1 MHTEFYILCLYF
13 VYVLLYFVELLNV
26 LPIQLETAFE
36 VKIDKFLIP
45 FKFNCCQ
52 ALLFPW

>member
-36 VKIDKFLIP
+36 GQMWAPDY
-45 FKFNCCQ
+45 KFN
-52 ALLFPW
+52 